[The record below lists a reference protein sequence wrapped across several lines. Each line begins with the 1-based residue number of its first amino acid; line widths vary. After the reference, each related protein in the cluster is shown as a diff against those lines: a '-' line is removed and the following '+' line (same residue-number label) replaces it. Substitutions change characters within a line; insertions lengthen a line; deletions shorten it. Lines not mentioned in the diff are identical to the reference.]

1 MLYFVTYSTY
11 LSLKI
16 GSDHELF
23 DPILPIKV
31 LLDLNPISERG
42 GEWEGGRKRE
52 RGKGEGKRKRW
63 RGEKGI
69 EGGEKERGREKKRR
83 EGERKR

>member
-1 MLYFVTYSTY
+1 M
-11 LSLKI
+11 KI

-42 GEWEGGRKRE
+42 GEEVKARGRRRGRGERERKRGRGE
-52 RGKGEGKRKRW
+52 GKGEGKGR
-63 RGEKGI
+63 
-69 EGGEKERGREKKRR
+69 ERGRLR
-83 EGERKR
+83 EEEGR